1 MPQLRWTFLPAGDVF
16 VVYNHEVPSLLDR
29 WQLDSN
35 QFLIK
40 LQYAFR
46 QGVGFDGSVL
56 WFALGVGVW
65 LQLSR
70 IVRAAWAGFGPGP
83 VCGPSA
89 TGCPD

>member
-46 QGVGFDGSVL
+46 Q
-56 WFALGVGVW
+56 
-65 LQLSR
+65 
-70 IVRAAWAGFGPGP
+70 
-83 VCGPSA
+83 
-89 TGCPD
+89 